1 MSGALID
8 DVTVQPEVEDAV
20 ALKKKKREA
29 DDKFSLPYGAGIWY
43 YLSVGGEAGRPVTR
57 RCLRL

>member
-8 DVTVQPEVEDAV
+8 DVTVQPEVEDAA
-20 ALKKKKREA
+20 ALKKKRET

-43 YLSVGGEAGRPVTR
+43 YLSVGGEA
-57 RCLRL
+57 